1 MSSPVGL
8 DPQAVPRTGPNK
20 KTTSLSPQDEQ
31 RLRAASADFEALFI
45 KQMLSSM
52 RKTIPKDPHGEGLVR
67 ESQGEKIF
75 RDMLD
80 SEYAN
85 MMSHR
90 KGGGGLGLG
99 EMMFR
104 QLVKRYQLQAGQAD
118 ESQPGKV
125 AANALQKLQMEGSA
139 MQAVQ
144 NGPKTASSTS
154 GNTVGK

>member
-1 MSSPVGL
+1 MTSPVGL
-8 DPQAVPRTGPNK
+8 DPQTLPRTGTAK
-20 KTTSLSPQDEQ
+20 KVTSLSPRDEQ

-52 RKTIPKDPHGEGLVR
+52 RKTIPKDPQGEGLVR

-80 SEYAN
+80 SEYAT

-90 KGGGGLGLG
+90 KGGGGMGLG
-99 EMMFR
+99 EMMFQ
-104 QLVKRYQLQAGQAD
+104 QLVKRYQLQAGQAN
-118 ESQPGKV
+118 ESRPTKV
-125 AANALQKLQMEGSA
+125 AENALQKLQVEGNA

-144 NGPKTASSTS
+144 SGPKSASNS
-154 GNTVGK
+154 VGK